1 MKEWIKANIKDFKSS
16 IRSEEDLKV
25 KVILPYLHFLG
36 YSDALFRFENAID
49 VTIGSKRTK
58 VFSDIEIVID
68 GKVEIVIDTKT
79 PQKSI
84 SEKDVLQSSSY
95 AKLVDTPPALYG
107 ITTNGLECIVTNV
120 YTGKRTEVIPSL
132 GKLKRDI
139 DSSKKKDFK
148 DIEIREAESVLFT
161 LHNTK
166 DLYKVI
172 SDCKNIIEKR
182 ALIRSDQSFREMT
195 KNPPY

>member
-132 GKLKRDI
+132 GK
-139 DSSKKKDFK
+139 
-148 DIEIREAESVLFT
+148 
-161 LHNTK
+161 
-166 DLYKVI
+166 
-172 SDCKNIIEKR
+172 
-182 ALIRSDQSFREMT
+182 
-195 KNPPY
+195 